1 MSGKPELFRVAR
13 GFAVLAACASLSG
26 CFFIW
31 IPGSLIRAVSDGI
44 TGAKGQHCV
53 ASTVQVGD
61 KITIPGVGLGTVKS
75 LSGESMRCTNPIHPI
90 RAELEF

>member
-1 MSGKPELFRVAR
+1 MLAIGS
-13 GFAVLAACASLSG
+13 AVRIGVTLGLCAQLSG

-44 TGAKGQHCV
+44 TGAKGEHCV
-53 ASTVQVGD
+53 ARTAQVGD
-61 KITIPGVGLGTVKS
+61 KISVYGVGLGTVKS
-75 LSGESMRCTNPIHPI
+75 LSGESVRCTNPVHPI

>member
-1 MSGKPELFRVAR
+1 MSDKSAFFRVAR
-13 GFAVLAACASLSG
+13 GLTALVACASLSG

-44 TGAKGQHCV
+44 TGAKGEHCV
-53 ASTVQVGD
+53 ARSATVGD
-61 KITIPGVGLGTVKS
+61 KISVYGVGLGTVKS
-75 LSGESMRCTNPIHPI
+75 LSGESVRCTNPAHPI